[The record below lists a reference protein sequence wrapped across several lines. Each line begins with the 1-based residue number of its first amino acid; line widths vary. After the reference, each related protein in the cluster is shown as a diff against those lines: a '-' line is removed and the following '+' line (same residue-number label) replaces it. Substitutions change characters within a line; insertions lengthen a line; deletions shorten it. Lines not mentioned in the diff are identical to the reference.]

1 MRRKLKALGMGR
13 CGEVFTVGQRLRQ
26 WYLLL
31 NSSLRRA
38 LLLLG
43 ASCLVLQKSEEM
55 VLGKKVRE

>member
-26 WYLLL
+26 WYLL